1 MLLTEGAGIYEM
13 LAVVFENIV
22 SPFPYSAFCAQYGF
36 CARKAFFLFAFF
48 AHARFAQLA
57 AGKGVYIGYENGN
70 ILGGG
75 SAVIGIAELYDGII
89 VGIDAVMIIKGHP
102 HAYYIPV

>member
-36 CARKAFFLFAFF
+36 CARKAFFLFTFF

-70 ILGGG
+70 ILRGS
-75 SAVIGIAELYDGII
+75 SAVIGESELYDGII
-89 VGIDAVMIIKGHP
+89 VGIDAVMIIKRHP